1 VKSAVFSRSVCLI
14 AVLALY
20 SASQLVVSQIAGDD
34 PSAPP
39 PSKQEAASQNEEA
52 LLEIGK
58 PVLRSIA
65 GDQIHSYRIM
75 ANAGDYLRILVEQRA
90 IDVVVTLF
98 APSGQ
103 KILQIDSPN
112 GAYGPEPVLAI
123 AEATGA
129 YRLEIK
135 TFPGSSNSGS
145 YQVQLQELRAASV
158 EDKTR
163 VPLVQ
168 AAQRAMDQAVQL
180 ANQSSDAARR
190 ALGIYEE
197 AATLWRK
204 LKEPYWE
211 ALALTNIGQIYNL
224 FGETEKSI
232 DHYNKAFPLQET
244 ANDSRGAA
252 NSLDSL
258 GELYLR
264 QGDKPKALAYFNR
277 ALPLRRAAGD
287 VRGEGLTL
295 VGLGRVHSSLGENKK
310 ALEFLNQGLALFKTI
325 AARDAEA
332 VALSNI
338 ANIYFRV
345 GDLPKA
351 LELLNQ
357 AREVFIALR
366 NRSAVAKTLVDIG
379 SVYFE
384 QGDTQKALD
393 LYSQALSFFQGA
405 NDRNTEATV
414 LNNIGLV
421 YGRLGD
427 RQSALEFY
435 TRALASYQAIKNKSG
450 EATTL
455 SNIGAFYYLIGESQ
469 KALEFYGRA
478 LLLRQQTL
486 DPAGEATTL
495 NNMGEGYGALG
506 EKDKALDLFNRALTI
521 RRTIDDKMGQANTL
535 NSIGALYAASQEQ
548 RKALEFIT
556 EALSL
561 FQAAGNRIGEATTL
575 TNMGGIYAALGETQ
589 KALDFYNRSLT
600 LRKAAGDL
608 NGEANTL
615 GNIGTLYSNAGDA
628 KRAMEFFVSALTIRN
643 AIGDRSGEALTLI
656 NMMLVAGDINQ
667 PLAILFG
674 KRAVNLLQQLRA
686 GAAGLE
692 KEQQK
697 TFLKSKERTYRILAY
712 MLIGAGRLPEA
723 HQVLNLFK
731 DQQFFDFNRDTKQPV
746 SNLTLTPREAALNAT
761 FEQATQRIA
770 MVGEQLDKA
779 SHKVDPSEGA
789 ADRQRFEG
797 QLKTAAEGLLL
808 AVKQAE
814 TEFSRATSEGNK
826 VVEIADTI
834 QLQKTLR
841 ELSLQTGQKA
851 VAIYT
856 LLDKELEGEGDGS
869 FAALVVS
876 PEGIT
881 FTAQPVKADA
891 VNKKALQLWGL
902 LQSDQYDPRP
912 LAAALYSVVFK
923 PIESQLPKGTTTILW
938 SLDGNLRYVPMGAL
952 YDGKQYLVERYNH
965 AVFTRPD
972 GERLTRAVSPRWT
985 GLGLGSSEAHTVEVL
1000 GDKIRFDALP
1010 GVTEE
1015 LRQLFRQNNSPGGV
1029 IDGEVLPDA
1038 KFTRTAMLA
1047 ALKQKHPLVHISSHF
1062 SFRPGDEARSFL
1074 LLGDGTAMTLEE
1086 MKKHLGL
1093 FSGVELLTL
1102 SACNTAAQQEG
1113 NGREIDGFAELAQR
1127 LGAASVMATLWPVA
1141 DNSTPWLM
1149 REFYQSRQSG
1159 QGLSKAE
1166 AFRRAQ
1172 LALLN
1177 GTAETKPLPAGHKG
1191 AAPPIR
1197 IVIGEAV
1204 GNRDSGGRGADV
1216 VYVDA
1221 EDAPRFVRD
1230 DKKPFAHPH
1239 YWAPFILIGNW
1250 K

>member
-1 VKSAVFSRSVCLI
+1 MRTLFSRFGCLI
-14 AVLALY
+14 AAVSFATYLV
-20 SASQLVVSQIAGDD
+20 SQPVVSQSTRI
-34 PSAPP
+34 PFTLRL
-39 PSKQEAASQNEEA
+39 EETTSQDEQTTLQVGNA
-52 LLEIGK
+52 
-58 PVLRSIA
+58 VTR
-65 GDQIHSYRIM
+65 QISGGQTHSYKIA
-75 ANAGDYLRILVEQRA
+75 ANAGDYLNVVVDQRA
-90 IDVVVTLF
+90 VDVVVSLF
-98 APSGQ
+98 GPNG
-103 KILQIDSPN
+103 KKLLQVDNPN
-112 GAYGPEPVLAI
+112 GAFGPEPLVAI
-123 AEATGA
+123 IDATGT
-129 YRLEIK
+129 YRLEIG
-135 TFPGSSNSGS
+135 TFPGSASSGV
-145 YQVQLQELRAASV
+145 YEVRIKELRGAND
-158 EDKTR
+158 EDKRR

-168 AAQRAMDQAVQL
+168 AAQRALDQAVQL
-180 ANQSSDAARR
+180 ANQSPDAARR
-190 ALGIYEE
+190 AVVIYEE
-197 AATLWRK
+197 AVTLWRG

-211 ALALTNIGQIYNL
+211 ALALASMAQIYSL

-232 DHYNKAFPLQET
+232 GYYNQALPLHE
-244 ANDSRGAA
+244 AASDSRGAA
-252 NSLDSL
+252 TTLDSL
-258 GELYLR
+258 GEIYLQR
-264 QGDKPKALAYFNR
+264 GDKQKALDYFNQ
-277 ALPLRRAAGD
+277 ALPLRKLAGD

-295 VGLGRVHSSLGENKK
+295 VGLGRVYSSLGETKK
-310 ALEFLNQGLALFKTI
+310 ALEFFDQGLALFKTI

-338 ANIYFRV
+338 ARIYFRV

-351 LELLNQ
+351 LELFIQ

-366 NRSAVAKTLVDIG
+366 NRSAEAKTLVDIG
-379 SVYFE
+379 NVYFE

-393 LYSQALSFFQGA
+393 LFRQALLFFQGV

-435 TRALASYQAIKNKSG
+435 TRALSSHQAIKNKSG

-455 SNIGAFYYLIGESQ
+455 TNIGALYYLIGESQ

-478 LLLRQQTL
+478 LSLRQQTL

-495 NNMGEGYGALG
+495 NNIGEVYGALG

-521 RRTIDDKMGQANTL
+521 RRAIDDKMGQANAL
-535 NSIGALYAASQEQ
+535 NSIGALYADSHEE
-548 RKALEFIT
+548 RKALEFINQ
-556 EALSL
+556 ALL
-561 FQAAGNRIGEATTL
+561 LYQAAGNRMGEATTL
-575 TNMGGIYAALGETQ
+575 TNMGGVYKALGDTQ
-589 KALDFYNRSLT
+589 KALDLYNRSLT
-600 LRKAAGDL
+600 LLKAAGNLD
-608 NGEANTL
+608 GEANTL
-615 GNIGTLYSNAGDA
+615 SNIGTLYSDGGDA
-628 KRAMEFFVSALTIRN
+628 KKAMEFFVSALAIRN
-643 AIGDRSGEALTLI
+643 AIGDRPGETLTLI
-656 NMMLVAGDINQ
+656 NMMLVAGDTNQ
-667 PLAILFG
+667 PLGILFG

-692 KEQQK
+692 KEHQK
-697 TFLKSKERTYRILAY
+697 AFLRSKERIYRILAY
-712 MLIGAGRLPEA
+712 MLIGSGRLPEA

-731 DQQFFDFNRDTKQPV
+731 DQQFFDFNRDIKQPV

-779 SHKVDPSEGA
+779 SHKVDASESA
-789 ADRQRFEG
+789 TDRQRLEG

-808 AVKQAE
+808 AVKQAD
-814 TEFSRATSEGNK
+814 TEFSRGGSEGNK
-826 VVEIADTI
+826 VVEIADTV

-841 ELSLQTGQKA
+841 ELSQQTGQKA

-891 VNKKALQLWGL
+891 VNRKALQLWGL

-912 LAAALYSVVFK
+912 LAAELYSVVFK

-938 SLDGNLRYVPMGAL
+938 SLDGNLRYLPMGAL

-965 AVFTRPD
+965 AVFTRAD

-1038 KFTRTAMLA
+1038 KFTKAAMLA
-1047 ALKQKHPLVHISSHF
+1047 ALKQKRPLVHISSHF

-1149 REFYQSRQSG
+1149 REFYQTRQSG

-1172 LALLN
+1172 LALLY
-1177 GTAETKPLPAGHKG
+1177 GTAETKPLPAGQKG
-1191 AAPPIR
+1191 ASSPIR
-1197 IVIGEAV
+1197 IVIGESG
-1204 GNRDSGGRGADV
+1204 GNRDGGGRGADV
-1216 VYVDA
+1216 VYVAA
-1221 EDAPRFVRD
+1221 EEAPLFIRD
-1230 DKKPFAHPH
+1230 DKKPFAHPY